1 MKKILFPLATIILAA
16 CNNSENSTTT
26 TTDSSEKKMSH
37 DTSHMMSTG
46 VPDLPAVPEGAKVSF
61 VNLKGDQEVTSPVKV
76 DMAVEGMKIDTAGP
90 VVAASG
96 HFHILIDAEDVYPEG
111 QMIPK
116 DSTHLHYGKGQTT
129 DNVKLSP
136 GKHKLTIQFADG
148 AHRSYGSKM
157 AATIKVKVK
166 E

>member
-1 MKKILFPLATIILAA
+1 MKKFLLPIAVTVLVA

-26 TTDSSEKKMSH
+26 TTDSSDKKMNH
-37 DTSHMMSTG
+37 DSMPQMTTA

-61 VNLKGDQEVTSPVKV
+61 VNLKNDQSVTSPFKV
-76 DMAVEGMKIDTAGP
+76 DMAVDGMKIDTAGP

-96 HFHILIDAEDVYPEG
+96 HFHILIDQDAFPEG

-116 DSTHLHYGKGQTT
+116 DSLHLHYGKGQTT

-136 GKHKLTIQFADG
+136 GIHKLTIQFADG
-148 AHRSYGSKM
+148 AHRSYGSKL
-157 AATIKVKVK
+157 ATSINVNVKK
-166 E
+166 